1 MPHIADERNMAAET
15 NLRSILSEDQ
25 NPDLKGIPNGEL
37 PARLQD
43 PAQDPGFLVKPFT
56 KLPKNDQERTV
67 GKTEWE
73 DRWRRKYT
81 GLYHLDSVGA
91 RHSGLEIMFVAPC
104 ALTEEMDCRYSPAA
118 MLKGGAANLFRRNL
132 GRAGIGQEQ
141 WGYTT
146 LVRYNVD
153 KLKPKAA
160 DVRWSLPL
168 FAAEIKRR
176 QPKLIVCLGKAPFDL
191 LFTDVRLSVK
201 DIQGAFFTADG
212 FAECEGIPVYPM
224 DTLTTPYSHPEY
236 VERVL
241 ADLRNINEFCSEK
254 RGVTVV
260 KLALDYHV
268 LETAASVEQW
278 RDDMIRQD
286 IKVLSTDAEWRGKTF
301 IDGELRSVQY
311 CHKPGSAVY
320 VKITDE
326 HKVRTMDVDD
336 EILGEI
342 LKPLVTRPDFRYVG
356 HNAPA
361 DFVWFEE
368 KFKLD
373 CYQRLAFD
381 TMFAQQLINEY
392 ADLKLERLSVNYTD
406 LGRYDVELLMWKKKS
421 QDFDED
427 QGYGQVPDKILIPYA
442 LRDVDVTL
450 RAYPVLLH
458 KLLAQGP
465 ALWSYFSEI
474 MRPFTSDCYVQ
485 KMRTGL
491 PVDIPY
497 LDVLRDTFQFN
508 RDWLRTAFKIEVKK
522 EAATL
527 LLQRFMEADP
537 VLGIS
542 AYRLACQLKAQ
553 YESGTVDLSVVESAS
568 DTITAQV
575 AQVFGDRWRDLSE
588 DLIPVIEHWLCGD
601 EFNYNSAEHLKR
613 WMFKVKRL
621 KPLKTTK
628 RDGMQL
634 AWDKVLE
641 MDKQRQKEFSPAV
654 DKQTIKIHS
663 EGDPLVSRIME
674 LKSVDTMCKTFLR
687 EGEKCMEIGDDG
699 EQIEVVKE
707 KGIHKWVCSDGFIHA
722 NFACTETGRPR
733 TWSPNILNWPKSVS
747 KPIEAGFQRINEARA
762 AQYHKDRLEEMARTN
777 IVIPDDVI
785 AKEVE
790 RLTKLPVSLR
800 SCIKAPAGMCFV
812 DADLA
817 TAEVVGLGYLSG
829 DANLVSSCED
839 PDPQFGY
846 IIKNK
851 GGADLEVPTR
861 IAYLDDISPMPVIAK
876 DPELLYT
883 GDPAK
888 LLRNPDGSIR
898 YAKRDVHWQ
907 MAESYMARPR
917 ERLSKDLHRGAGKIG
932 MFSIPYGASPTLIER
947 NIEVLVGKK
956 PDTGTGQAIIDAYKA
971 SFPVATGFLENQE
984 RIPEEGDSRAAS
996 KGYEQI
1002 AGQWQSVSGRI
1013 RHFKYLELADLDGVS
1028 PWTRKSLL
1036 SSMSREARNYPL
1048 QEIVAATMARAHI
1061 RLLDHYRKNGMKA
1074 RPMLLLYDALTVL
1087 CPLEERWEV
1096 KKSLQ
1101 TYMSD
1106 TNTWPSMLE
1115 GKPLQFDIDV
1125 DFSIRWA
1132 TDPEPDEKKLLYAQ

>member
-1 MPHIADERNMAAET
+1 MATEKAPSKRT
-15 NLRSILSEDQ
+15 ILGEENS
-25 NPDLKGIPNGEL
+25 DLKGIPNGEL

-43 PAQDPGFLVKPFT
+43 PSKGADVLVIPFQ
-56 KLPKNDQERTV
+56 KLPMNDQERTI

-91 RHSGLEIMFVAPC
+91 KHKGLEILFVAPC
-104 ALTEEMDCRYSPAA
+104 TLTEEMDCRYSPAA

-160 DVRWSLPL
+160 DIRWSLPL
-168 FAAEIKRR
+168 FAAEIQRR
-176 QPKLIVCLGKAPFDL
+176 KPKLIVCLGKAPFDI
-191 LFTDVRLSVK
+191 LFTDVRLSVQ
-201 DIQGAFFTADG
+201 DIQGAFFVADG
-212 FAECEGIPVYPM
+212 FAECEGIPIYPM
-224 DTLTTPYSHPEY
+224 DTLTTPFSHPEY
-236 VERVL
+236 CERVL
-241 ADLRNINEFCSEK
+241 ADLRNIREFVEEK
-254 RGVTVV
+254 RGVTIP

-268 LETAASVEQW
+268 LESASAVEQW

-286 IKVLSTDAEWRGKTF
+286 VKVLSTDAEWRGKTF

-326 HKVRTMDVDD
+326 NKVRTMDVDD
-336 EILGEI
+336 EVLGDI

-368 KFKLD
+368 KLKLD
-373 CYQRLAFD
+373 CYKRLGFD

-406 LGRYDVELLMWKKKS
+406 LGRYDVELLLWKTKFK
-421 QDFDED
+421 DFDED

-442 LRDVDVTL
+442 LRDADTTM
-450 RAYPVLLH
+450 RAYPILLH

-465 ALWSYFSEI
+465 QLWEYFDKI

-497 LDVLRDTFQFN
+497 LDVLRETFQFN
-508 RDWLRTAFKIEVKK
+508 RNWLRTAFKIEVKK
-522 EAATL
+522 ESGQL
-527 LLQRFMEADP
+527 LCQRLLEADP
-537 VLGIS
+537 IVGIR
-542 AYRLACQLKAQ
+542 AFQLAVQLREH
-553 YESGTVDLSVVESAS
+553 YESGAPGISVLDSAS
-568 DTITAQV
+568 GAIV
-575 AQVFGDRWRDLSE
+575 AQVGELFGERWRDLAA
-588 DLIPVIEHWLCGD
+588 DLVPVFEHWLCGD
-601 EFNYNSAEHLKR
+601 DFNYNSAAHLKR
-613 WMFKVKRL
+613 WMFQVKRL

-628 RDGMQL
+628 RDGIQF

-641 MDKQRQKEFSPAV
+641 MDKQRQKDFSPAV
-654 DKQTIKIHS
+654 DKQTIKVHS
-663 EGDPLVSRIME
+663 ENDALVSRIME
-674 LKSVDTMCKTFLR
+674 LKTVDTMCKTFLR
-687 EGEKCMEIGDDG
+687 EGEQVTEIADDG
-699 EQIEVVKE
+699 TEVTITKE

-733 TWSPNILNWPKSVS
+733 TWNPNVLNWPKSVS
-747 KPIEAGFQRINEARA
+747 KPIEAGFKRINEWRA
-762 AQYHKDRLEEMARTN
+762 AEYRKAKLEEMARTN
-777 IVIPDDVI
+777 ILIPDHEI
-785 AKEVE
+785 EAEVT
-790 RLTKLPVSLR
+790 RLQRLPVSLR
-800 SCIKAPAGMCFV
+800 SSIKAPNGMCFT
-812 DADLA
+812 DADLV

-839 PDPQFGY
+839 PDPQFGF
-846 IIKNK
+846 IMKDK
-851 GGADLEVPTR
+851 GGIEIEYPTR
-861 IAYLDDISPMPVIAK
+861 IAYLDAISPLPEIAK
-876 DPELLYT
+876 DPSVLYS

-888 LLRNPDGSIR
+888 LLRNPDGTLR

-907 MAESYMARPR
+907 MAESYMKGPR
-917 ERLSKDLHRGAGKIG
+917 EHLNKDLHRGAGKIG
-932 MFSIPYGASPTLIER
+932 MFSIPYGASPGLIER

-956 PDTGTGQAIIDAYKA
+956 PDVGTGQAIITAYEA
-971 SFPVATGFLENQE
+971 SFPVATGFLRDQE
-984 RIPEEGDSRAAS
+984 RVPEEGDPRAHF
-996 KGYEQI
+996 KGHPQI
-1002 AGQWQSVSGRI
+1002 KGQWQSVSGRI
-1013 RHFKYLELADLDGVS
+1013 RHFKYLELEDLEGVS

-1061 RLLDHYRKNGMKA
+1061 SLLDYYRTNGMKS

-1087 CPLEERWEV
+1087 GPIEERWEV

-1101 TYMSD
+1101 RCMSD
-1106 TNTWPSMLE
+1106 ENMWPSMLA

-1132 TDPEPDEKKLLYAQ
+1132 TDPEPHEKKLLYAA